1 MAGEPLDQAVA
12 AMLLLHGRG
21 ATAEDILSL
30 ADELPRQGFAFL
42 APQAAQNTW
51 YPNRFMAPTQ
61 SNEPWLSSA
70 LALVGACMDHIQ
82 SAGILPEKTIILG
95 FSQGGCLGLEWAA
108 RNAQLFGGLVGL
120 SAGLVGAEG
129 EPRQDKGN
137 LSGTPVFLGCS
148 DEDFHIPKKRVEQT
162 AEILSRLG
170 GQVTLRF
177 YPGLGHTVNQDEINH
192 ITEMVQRLTA

>member
-1 MAGEPLDQAVA
+1 MAGEPLDQAMA

-30 ADELPRQGFAFL
+30 ADELPRQGLAFL
-42 APQAAQNTW
+42 APQAVQNTW

-70 LALVGACMDHIQ
+70 LAFVGACMDHIQ
-82 SAGILPEKTIILG
+82 SARIPPEKTIILG

-120 SAGLVGAEG
+120 SAGLIGADG

-170 GQVTLRF
+170 GQVTLQF
-177 YPGLGHTVNQDEINH
+177 YPGLGHTANQDEINH
-192 ITEMVQRLTA
+192 IAQMAQRLTA